1 MQIFEKTLIV
11 SNNDLDGLN
20 HVNNVRYVQW
30 VQDVAEEHW
39 NLKASADILD
49 AYFWVMLSHH
59 IQYKGQAFLNDILV
73 LKTFVTKS
81 EGVTSTRMVEI
92 YNKNTEKLLTTS
104 ETKWCFMSKD
114 NNRPARIPQNIIE
127 LFD

>member
-1 MQIFEKTLIV
+1 MQIFEKTIKV

-49 AYFWVMLSHH
+49 AYFWVMISHH

-92 YNKNTEKLLTTS
+92 YNKNSEKLLTTS

-114 NNRPARIPQNIIE
+114 NSRPARIPQNIIE